1 MAAPSY
7 EVSVWERYATEFA
20 LAFADTP
27 TRIRAVRE
35 AYLVHGFDVDLI
47 TQLSGFPVWR
57 IRQAIRDG
65 LPRRD

>member
-1 MAAPSY
+1 MSAPPY
-7 EVSVWERYATEFA
+7 EINIWERYATEFA

-47 TQLSGFPVWR
+47 EQLSGFPIWR

-65 LPRRD
+65 LRRGE